1 MTIGQKMKQ
10 IREDKGMTLAEVAFV
25 ANISRQRLSALEND
39 KTGTPSIPI
48 IQRIAKGLHCSV
60 LDIIAEP
67 LGEEDKVAVHRKDCS
82 LPCEYAAECCFYEPV
97 EKEKDHVGKN

>member
-67 LGEEDKVAVHRKDCS
+67 LGETDKIAVHRKDCS
-82 LPCEYAAECCFYEPV
+82 LPCIHAQECCFYEPV
-97 EKEKDHVGKN
+97 KKGEV